1 METVANMNNCVV
13 AFATLPASVEEV
25 ANSDKATQI
34 LNSLSSR
41 LGRVGADTKPVAD
54 EEIF

>member
-1 METVANMNNCVV
+1 MNNCVV
-13 AFATLPASVEEV
+13 VATLPASVEEV
-25 ANSDKATQI
+25 ANSDKAAQI

-54 EEIF
+54 EEI